1 MGNPEEETLPD
12 FQLFIGNKNYSSWS
26 FRPWIGLKQ
35 AGIPF
40 TEELVPFDFKNGNPA
55 FRPFSPTMKV
65 PVLKDGSLTVWES
78 LAVLEYAADV
88 FPDAGLW
95 PGDVGLRAHARAIS
109 AEMHAGFT
117 ALRSACPMNMR
128 REPGRIGI
136 DGKVQADIDRIV
148 AIWRECLDRSGGPFL
163 FGGFTIADAMFAPV
177 VSRFATYLLSDDPVA
192 AAYSAAMMSLPAWIE
207 WQEAAMQEPWTVEE
221 EEV

>member
-1 MGNPEEETLPD
+1 LSD

-40 TEELVPFDFKNGNPA
+40 WEELVPFDFKNGNPA
-55 FRPFSPTMKV
+55 FASFSPTMKV
-65 PVLKDGSLTVWES
+65 PILKDGSLTVWET
-78 LAVLEYAADV
+78 LAILEYAADV

-95 PGDVGLRAHARAIS
+95 PGDVGLRAQARAIS
-109 AEMHAGFT
+109 AEMHAGFG

-128 REPGRIGI
+128 RKPGRIVI
-136 DGKVQADIDRIV
+136 DEKVRADIDRIT
-148 AIWRECLDRSGGPFL
+148 AIRRDCLDRSGGPYL
-163 FGGFTIADAMFAPV
+163 YGPFTIADAMYAPV
-177 VSRFATYLLSDDPVA
+177 ISRFGTYLLSDDPAV
-192 AAYSAAMMSLPAWIE
+192 AAYSAAMTSLPVWIE
-207 WQEAAMQEPWTVEE
+207 WQEAAAQEPRVVEE